1 MTTNPNQGPRSDPAD
16 SYGGYGG
23 YRPSNSVDDPY
34 GTGQPGGSQHSD
46 PNYVYGQRSQG
57 QQSGDSQTQQQQQFN
72 YEAPESVLRRQRGSH
87 GSSAPFTTLAASQSP
102 IEKEDRKS
110 ALYSYLG
117 FCFTGIVF
125 FFFLKKKKPFV
136 RFHAAQSIVLFVPI
150 AAILVVLKVVSIIT
164 LIPFIGWILSPVISL
179 LTFIVVAPAF
189 ILWIILMVLSYQGVR
204 VKLPII
210 GHYAEAMVARFSS
223 EKRTA

>member
-1 MTTNPNQGPRSDPAD
+1 MTTNPNQGPRPDAAD

-34 GTGQPGGSQHSD
+34 GTSQAGGPRHSD
-46 PNYVYGQRSQG
+46 PNYVYGQRPAG
-57 QQSGDSQTQQQQQFN
+57 QQSSASQTQQQQQYN
-72 YEAPESVLRRQRGSH
+72 YEPPESVLRREKGRKS
-87 GSSAPFTTLAASQSP
+87 GSSAPFTAAASQGS
-102 IEKEDRKS
+102 IEKEDRKA

-125 FFFLKKKKPFV
+125 FFFKKKRPFV

-150 AAILVVLKVVSIIT
+150 TALLVVLKVISIIT
-164 LIPFIGWILSPVISL
+164 LIPFIGWVLSPVISL

-204 VKLPII
+204 VKLPIV
-210 GHYAEAMVARFSS
+210 GHYAEAMVARFST
-223 EKRTA
+223 EKRTP

>member
-1 MTTNPNQGPRSDPAD
+1 MTTNPNQGPRPDPAD

-23 YRPSNSVDDPY
+23 YQPSNSVDDPY
-34 GTGQPGGSQHSD
+34 GTSQPGGSQHSD

-57 QQSGDSQTQQQQQFN
+57 QQSSDSQTQQQQFN
-72 YEAPESVLRRQRGSH
+72 YEAPESVLRRQRGRS
-87 GSSAPFTTLAASQSP
+87 GSSAPFTSAASQGP
-102 IEKEDRKS
+102 TEKEDRKW
-110 ALYSYLG
+110 AWLSYAG

-125 FFFLKKKKPFV
+125 FFSKKERPFV

-164 LIPFIGWILSPVISL
+164 LIPFIGWILSPVIGL
-179 LTFIVVAPAF
+179 LTFIVVVPAF

-204 VKLPII
+204 VKLPIV